1 MLINN
6 YLCVYLNGYVA
17 ELVAAFVILRNYWRN
32 PLPPMFLGIDVWPK
46 LYELA

>member
-17 ELVAAFVILRNYWRN
+17 ELVAAFVILRNRLSHSYV
-32 PLPPMFLGIDVWPK
+32 FLGIDIWPK
-46 LYELA
+46 LYMS